1 MTEKLFCPEFVYD
14 ICVGL
19 AVKDFLVKQLSLD
32 MVSKNY
38 ADAISTHYKNVEEVE
53 LAGPAEEILRFLSE
67 RKNPMFEAHDLAIN
81 YVYFRFKFDGRS
93 ERKIKG
99 IFKNSLKGDKERKY
113 NSNKSVKNFKA
124 YCFSMRSGHFE
135 KAPAGW
141 DIAKEEDLHE
151 LGEIVKKEPS
161 IDDFI

>member
-1 MTEKLFCPEFVYD
+1 
-14 ICVGL
+14 
-19 AVKDFLVKQLSLD
+19 

-38 ADAISTHYKNVEEVE
+38 ADAISTHYNNVEEVE

-67 RKNPMFEAHDLAIN
+67 RKNPMFEAHELAIN
-81 YVYFRFKFDGRS
+81 YVYYRFKFDGRS
-93 ERKIKG
+93 ERTIKG
-99 IFKNSLKGDKERKY
+99 IFKNALKGDKERKY

-141 DIAKEEDLHE
+141 DISKEEDLHE

>member
-1 MTEKLFCPEFVYD
+1 MSEKLFCPEFIYD
-14 ICVGL
+14 ICIGL
-19 AVKDFLVKQLSLD
+19 TVKDFLVKQLSLD

-38 ADAISTHYKNVEEVE
+38 ADAISNYYKNVEEVE
-53 LAGPAEEILRFLSE
+53 IASPSEEILRFISE
-67 RKNPMFEAHDLAIN
+67 RKNPMFEAHELAMN
-81 YVYFRFKFDGRS
+81 YVFWKFKYDGRS

-99 IFKNSLKGDKERKY
+99 IFKNSLKGDKERQY

-124 YCFSMRSGHFE
+124 YSFSLRSGHFE

-141 DIAKEEDLHE
+141 DIAKEEDLQE

>member
-1 MTEKLFCPEFVYD
+1 MLKSSPLP
-14 ICVGL
+14 
-19 AVKDFLVKQLSLD
+19 
-32 MVSKNY
+32 
-38 ADAISTHYKNVEEVE
+38 
-53 LAGPAEEILRFLSE
+53 P
-67 RKNPMFEAHDLAIN
+67 
-81 YVYFRFKFDGRS
+81 
-93 ERKIKG
+93 IKG
-99 IFKNSLKGDKERKY
+99 IFKNALKGDKERKY

-141 DIAKEEDLHE
+141 DISKEEDLHE